1 MSKFSTRQVAVTP
14 NFHLRQVSLYFITV
28 QPDDG
33 CNKNIKYVAGTVT
46 KKEVI
51 YSYTCLKTK
60 SGHNQNVS
68 PAKNFYSPKDSEY

>member
-1 MSKFSTRQVAVTP
+1 
-14 NFHLRQVSLYFITV
+14 
-28 QPDDG
+28 
-33 CNKNIKYVAGTVT
+33 VAGTVT

-68 PAKNFYSPKDSEY
+68 PAKNFYSPKDSEYCATKFQLSV